1 MFSVVEKQ
9 RCKLRVETWDK
20 WQLEKW
26 SENFDTGND
35 VIVLG
40 NFQHEK
46 AATSL
51 KMASARVAKISNLC
65 RDTVLAIVMHRI
77 FSASV
82 VLNLCM
88 AYPPLDCGSFRTA
101 IVIAGLVALS
111 RESNIGR

>member
-9 RCKLRVETWDK
+9 RCKLRVEPWDK

-26 SENFDTGND
+26 SENFDSGND
-35 VIVLG
+35 GIVLR

-65 RDTVLAIVMHRI
+65 RDTVLAIVMRRI
-77 FSASV
+77 LSASV
-82 VLNLCM
+82 
-88 AYPPLDCGSFRTA
+88 
-101 IVIAGLVALS
+101 GLKLVWLS
-111 RESNIGR
+111 YSLLWKLQDGNR